1 MKDII
6 QCILISLAIYSSIL
20 YIECLL
26 FDIKNNNNNHQ
37 SLRSILSILVSVLL
51 GLICLIQ

>member
-6 QCILISLAIYSSIL
+6 QCILISLAIYSSIV

-37 SLRSILSILVSVLL
+37 SLRAILSILVSVLL
-51 GLICLIQ
+51 GLICLI